1 MRCWDERGV
10 TTLELLIA
18 ASLVTL
24 LAIAM
29 GDFVIDNLKRY
40 VRNEAQIAVQQNAR
54 VASELMLRT
63 IRSAQAV
70 ESSNRWPDPNGP
82 GGSGN
87 QYSWS
92 SSTANPA
99 TLVLAVPAIDANGDP
114 IYADAL
120 HNSLH
125 TNDVIFYIDSASQSL
140 YRRVIANPVSGNVAK
155 TTCPPALAN
164 TNCPADTKV
173 IDSIANLTTLYLLA
187 NNVTTTTPSSAAAVQ
202 VTLTQ
207 QITRAGVTNSETLTA
222 KAAMRN

>member
-1 MRCWDERGV
+1 MNRLDQRGV
-10 TTLELLIA
+10 TTLELLIG

-29 GDFVIDNLKRY
+29 GDFVIENLRRY
-40 VRNEAQIAVQQNAR
+40 VKNEAQIAVQQNTR
-54 VASELMLRT
+54 VASELLLRT

-92 SSTANPA
+92 SSTSNPA
-99 TLVLAVPAIDANGDP
+99 TLVLAVPAVDTDGNAL
-114 IYADAL
+114 YADSL

-125 TNDVIFYIDSASQSL
+125 TNDVVFYIDASSQSL
-140 YRRVIANPVSGNVAK
+140 YRRVIANPVSGNAAK
-155 TTCPPALAN
+155 TTCPPALA
-164 TNCPADTKV
+164 TASCPPDTRV
-173 IDSIANLTTLYLLA
+173 IDSVANLTTAYLLA
-187 NNVTTTTPSSAAAVQ
+187 NNVSATTPSSAAAIQ

-207 QITRAGVTNSETLTA
+207 QITRAGVTNSETITA
-222 KAAMRN
+222 KATMRN